1 MRFIRKDF
9 KFLRKW
15 EFHRFAPL
23 YMQQP
28 AFAKTAKDADRVLD
42 KLYHKV
48 LKTFDQVSDTRSLHI
63 SLADIQKFQLPSK
76 MVKREAELSIVGAII
91 VLMLGPM
98 GWIIDK
104 AWSVIFDVLKAH
116 VH

>member
-1 MRFIRKDF
+1 LPHCTCSSLLSRRRRKT
-9 KFLRKW
+9 
-15 EFHRFAPL
+15 P
-23 YMQQP
+23 
-28 AFAKTAKDADRVLD
+28 TACD
-42 KLYHKV
+42 KLNDKV
-48 LKTFDQVSDTRSLHI
+48 LNTFDQVSDTRSLHI

-104 AWSVIFDVLKAH
+104 AWSLIFDVLKAH